1 MRPYAFRLFVYL
13 LWYTLNMTAFT
24 PISSQYPKLVRDKIP
39 EFIIADGQKP
49 HMRVLEIEEYIQYL
63 KAKATEE
70 ADEIAHTQTD
80 EQLIEEIADLRE
92 VLDAL
97 QTAKGFS
104 PGQVK
109 EVQDKKR
116 LERGG
121 FSQRLLMLDNE

>member
-70 ADEIAHTQTD
+70 ADEIAHTQPTN
-80 EQLIEEIADLRE
+80 
-92 VLDAL
+92 
-97 QTAKGFS
+97 S
-104 PGQVK
+104 
-109 EVQDKKR
+109 
-116 LERGG
+116 
-121 FSQRLLMLDNE
+121 S